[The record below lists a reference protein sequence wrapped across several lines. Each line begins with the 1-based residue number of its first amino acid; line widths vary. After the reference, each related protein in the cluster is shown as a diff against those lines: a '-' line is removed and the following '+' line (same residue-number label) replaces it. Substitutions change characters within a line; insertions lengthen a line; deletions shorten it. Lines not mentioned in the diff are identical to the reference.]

1 MLCRGI
7 SLPVRRLSF
16 GCSRYLLPLLAGA
29 GGEVSGGEV
38 GEWGIGLAVCCAC
51 ILWGK
56 GGAVSVGDCM
66 LSLGNVVCYRSLLE
80 LEGK

>member
-16 GCSRYLLPLLAGA
+16 GSSRCLLPLLAGA

-38 GEWGIGLAVCCAC
+38 GEWGIGLAVCAC
-51 ILWGK
+51 ILWSK
-56 GGAVSVGDCM
+56 GGAVSVGDALFGGM
-66 LSLGNVVCYRSLLE
+66 LSVAAPC
-80 LEGK
+80 